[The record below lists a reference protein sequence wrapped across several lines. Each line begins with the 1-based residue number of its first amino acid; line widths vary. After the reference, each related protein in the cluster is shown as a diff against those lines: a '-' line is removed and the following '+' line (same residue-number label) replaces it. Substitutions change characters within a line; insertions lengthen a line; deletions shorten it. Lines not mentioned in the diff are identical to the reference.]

1 MKKFSLRH
9 TALLLSAAL
18 SFAADGSFAANPA
31 GVGPEAARESV
42 RKFAVADGLE
52 ASLFASEPMVRN
64 PTGMD
69 IDERG
74 RVWLTEGVNYRS
86 TFQKWGILQ
95 PAGDRVVVLE
105 DTNGDGLAD
114 KETTFY
120 QDPSINAALG
130 ICVLGNK
137 VIVSSSPNV
146 FVLTD
151 TDGDGVADKRELFFT
166 DIKGFDHDHAVHAF
180 VFGPDGKLY
189 FNFGNAGEQLRRPS
203 EALKNIPLHGLIDK
217 EEMKKGPFVVDLAGS
232 DITSKARP
240 YRQGMVFRCDLDG
253 SNFETLG
260 WNFRNNYEVAV

>member
-42 RKFAVADGLE
+42 RRFTVAQGLE

-64 PTGMD
+64 PTDMD

-95 PAGDRVVVLE
+95 PAGDRIVVLE
-105 DTNGDGLAD
+105 DTNGDGTAD
-114 KETTFY
+114 KETVFY
-120 QDPSINAALG
+120 QGEEINTALG

-137 VIVSSSPNV
+137 VIVSRSPDV
-146 FVLTD
+146 FVFTD
-151 TDGDGVADKRELFFT
+151 ENGDGVADKKEKLFT
-166 DIKGFDHDHAVHAF
+166 GISGVDHDHGVHAF
-180 VFGPDGKLY
+180 V
-189 FNFGNAGEQLRRPS
+189 
-203 EALKNIPLHGLIDK
+203 
-217 EEMKKGPFVVDLAGS
+217 
-232 DITSKARP
+232 
-240 YRQGMVFRCDLDG
+240 
-253 SNFETLG
+253 
-260 WNFRNNYEVAV
+260 